1 MFHLH
6 TTNRLAVTHHH
17 WAHQSESIKR
27 LAGLSDQKQWILFTA
42 ECPRPSLDIFSS
54 YNVNCGNMIHLKPS
68 KTLCERAI
76 VEKAIKSRN
85 ASAIVASNKISTFDQ
100 KVLSDLA
107 AEYGCQVIFIEKGHM
122 HYH

>member
-1 MFHLH
+1 
-6 TTNRLAVTHHH
+6 
-17 WAHQSESIKR
+17 
-27 LAGLSDQKQWILFTA
+27 
-42 ECPRPSLDIFSS
+42 
-54 YNVNCGNMIHLKPS
+54 MIHLKPS
-68 KTLCERAI
+68 KTLCECAI

-100 KVLSDLA
+100 KMLSDLA